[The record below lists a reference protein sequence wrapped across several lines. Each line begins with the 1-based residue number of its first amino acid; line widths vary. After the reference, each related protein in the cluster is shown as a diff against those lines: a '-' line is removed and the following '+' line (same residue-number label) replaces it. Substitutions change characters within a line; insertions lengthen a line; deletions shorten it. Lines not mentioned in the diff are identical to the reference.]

1 MTVMDLCLIC
11 YRPVYHLCSNDL
23 FDPNNIAVRFCNTP
37 CVVEWKAKNLPEA
50 TVAEDT
56 QRVAFDISG
65 WSQDSSAQQASQEAA
80 EPPSSQSSE
89 ETLPPESLVAVDSY
103 GIPRDVHHY
112 RQPGKR
118 DNVWDVAHIL
128 ATPYAVGDD
137 NDAERN
143 THLHFVCRECCSVC
157 RRHPGLR
164 PMATQGCVWRRSVGV
179 ACLQLAS

>member
-128 ATPYAVGDD
+128 ATPYACLPPSSWAQANGDAGMCMALQRRRCLLAVSVGDVLKAA
-137 NDAERN
+137 NQIIA
-143 THLHFVCRECCSVC
+143 
-157 RRHPGLR
+157 
-164 PMATQGCVWRRSVGV
+164 WR
-179 ACLQLAS
+179 